1 MAKKY
6 LVLVESPAKAKTIEK
21 ILGKKYKVMASMGH
35 VRDLPKMNLGVKINS
50 SFVPKYVI
58 IPEKRK
64 IVSQIKKSAENASKI
79 FLATD
84 PDREGEAISWHLS
97 YILNIKPDEKCR
109 VVFHEITKSA
119 ISKAFELPVPIDVN
133 KVDAQQARRILD
145 RLVGYKLSPILWEK
159 IKKGL
164 SAGRVQSVALRLI
177 CEREDEI
184 RKFVPEEYWTVNGLF
199 KYKDGFEFNAQLS
212 KYKDKKIKIKDK
224 KEVDRILD
232 ELLKSGRFLVSKV
245 EKTTRKKSPPPPFI
259 TSTLQREAFNRF
271 KFSVKK
277 TMLIAQELYEGIDI
291 GGERIGIITY
301 MRTDS
306 FNLSEGAIKEAKEY
320 IRENFGKE
328 YLFKGKRKYKKKEG
342 AQEAHE
348 AIRPTNV
355 SHTPDSIRNYLTP
368 DQYKLYNLIW
378 SRFLATQFKDAK
390 IAKTKVWIKNGD
402 YLFLLEGEVLVFPG
416 YTIIYNDIS
425 SKDVIL
431 PDFMENEEV
440 SLVKLIPT
448 QHFTKP
454 PVRYN
459 EATLVKV
466 LEEKGIGRPS
476 TYAQIISTIQARR
489 YVEKRDK
496 KYLFPTELG
505 EIVNSLLVANFPDI
519 INVNFTAK
527 MEEELDKIEE
537 GKLDWQN
544 VLKKFYTSFLPA
556 LEEARE
562 KIKRIKIEKK
572 EEFSGEFCEVCG
584 KPMVIRHGR
593 YGDFLACSGY
603 PECKNTKPILKKI
616 GISCPKKGCNGEI
629 VEKISKKGRKYYT
642 CTNYPECD
650 FISFNKPVS
659 KFCPKCGSILV
670 ETKSKGKKYLKCS
683 NPECDYIEEYS
694 DNKKEEQTEEVL
706 A

>member
-1 MAKKY
+1 
-6 LVLVESPAKAKTIEK
+6 
-21 ILGKKYKVMASMGH
+21 
-35 VRDLPKMNLGVKINS
+35 
-50 SFVPKYVI
+50 
-58 IPEKRK
+58 
-64 IVSQIKKSAENASKI
+64 
-79 FLATD
+79 
-84 PDREGEAISWHLS
+84 
-97 YILNIKPDEKCR
+97 
-109 VVFHEITKSA
+109 
-119 ISKAFELPVPIDVN
+119 
-133 KVDAQQARRILD
+133 
-145 RLVGYKLSPILWEK
+145 
-159 IKKGL
+159 
-164 SAGRVQSVALRLI
+164 
-177 CEREDEI
+177 
-184 RKFVPEEYWTVNGLF
+184 
-199 KYKDGFEFNAQLS
+199 
-212 KYKDKKIKIKDK
+212 
-224 KEVDRILD
+224 
-232 ELLKSGRFLVSKV
+232 
-245 EKTTRKKSPPPPFI
+245 
-259 TSTLQREAFNRF
+259 
-271 KFSVKK
+271 
-277 TMLIAQELYEGIDI
+277 
-291 GGERIGIITY
+291 
-301 MRTDS
+301 
-306 FNLSEGAIKEAKEY
+306 

-440 SLVKLIPT
+440 SLVNLIPT

-650 FISFNKPVS
+650 FISFNKPVN

-670 ETKSKGKKYLKCS
+670 EIKSKGKKYLKCS